1 MALTRLGVNNISN
14 STLANVT
21 ALPAAIST
29 GKVLQVVSNS
39 YSTNVTTTSTSHVAT
54 GYTVTITPSSASNKI
69 LILVNGGSIDYDTDS
84 GGSARLRWKLYANIN
99 NAGYNSI
106 NSENIGDPRFPNAY
120 STAIAGSF
128 LYSPST
134 TNQVIIQPYIQSKT
148 GDNLYFN
155 RTFSTITIT
164 AMEVVA

>member
-106 NSENIGDPRFPNAY
+106 NSENIGDPRFPVAY

-134 TNQVIIQPYIQSKT
+134 TNEVIIQPYIQSKT